1 MLCCVFWDEWISNP
15 ASPSCDL
22 SREGSKSSRS
32 ILKTILKVFV
42 KAYLYHSSFES
53 ALSIIKVLIFSISH
67 CFVFLLRF
75 SIDGKLRIL
84 LCNFHPIKEIN
95 WIISVS
101 TFFFLKRTLHTN
113 LSFIIHFYVHDNIT
127 YQINQCS
134 KIKNKKCSCHFLS

>member
-101 TFFFLKRTLHTN
+101 TFFFFEKNITHE
-113 LSFIIHFYVHDNIT
+113 FIIYHPLL
-127 YQINQCS
+127 CS
-134 KIKNKKCSCHFLS
+134 WQHYIPNKSMQQNKK